1 MMDYDILIVGGGM
14 VGASLACALRDS
26 GLKIGVVEAVP
37 LHAAH
42 QPSYDDRTVALAYG
56 SQRIFAGL
64 GLWDAIDQLGVSPIE
79 RIHISDRGRFGF
91 TRLSA
96 ADAGLPALGYVVEN
110 RVLGAALLKTL
121 QASANVEWLCPATLE
136 AIELRAES
144 AVIQVKIGETASRP
158 SLACGPRLGP
168 IGETARTLSARLV
181 VAADGAHS
189 AVRQAVGI
197 AAARTEYEQTAV
209 VTNVTI
215 SQPHLNTAYE
225 RFTET
230 GPLALLPM
238 RGNKCAV
245 VWSARAGEVETILGW
260 SDEEFL
266 ARLQDRFGERLGSF
280 TRPGRRVAY
289 PLALTRVREQVRPR
303 LALIGNAAHTVH
315 PVAGQGFN
323 LGLRD
328 VAALAEI
335 LIDAVRAGQ
344 DIGDA
349 AVLKKYAG
357 WRQRDNQVMA
367 VFTNGLIRLFSN
379 TFPPLVAA
387 RNLGLIA
394 VDLMLPVKRRFIRVT
409 SGLAGRLP
417 RLARGLPL

>member
-1 MMDYDILIVGGGM
+1 MDYDILIVGGGM

-56 SQRIFAGL
+56 SKRIFESIGV
-64 GLWDAIDQLGVSPIE
+64 WNEIDTLGVSPIE
-79 RIHISDRGRFGF
+79 HIHISDRGRFGF
-91 TRLSA
+91 TRLHA
-96 ADAGLPALGYVVEN
+96 TDAGLSALGYVVEN

-121 QASANVEWLCPATLE
+121 QASPNVEWLCPAMLE
-136 AIELRAES
+136 AIELKTES
-144 AVIQVKIGETASRP
+144 AVIQVRIGET
-158 SLACGPRLGP
+158 
-168 IGETARTLSARLV
+168 TRTLSARLV

-197 AAARTEYEQTAV
+197 AAARTDYEQTAV
-209 VTNVTI
+209 VTNVTV
-215 SQPHLNTAYE
+215 SQPHRNTAYE

-245 VWSARAGEVETILGW
+245 VWSARSGEVETILGW
-260 SDEEFL
+260 GDEEFL
-266 ARLQDRFGERLGSF
+266 ARLQARFGERLGTF
-280 TRPGRRVAY
+280 TRPGKRVAY
-289 PLALTRVREQVRPR
+289 PLALTRVPEQVRAR

-379 TFPPLVAA
+379 AFPPLVAA

-394 VDLMLPVKRRFIRVT
+394 VDLMPPVKRRFIRLT